1 VAESPLSLLVVDD
14 DVVDR
19 KRIARLLSGAG
30 APAEI
35 ITASNIAEARERLD
49 ESSFDCAL
57 IDYQLPDGYGIE
69 LLDWLTTKGVG
80 SIMLTGLGNEAV
92 AAESLKRGAR
102 DYLIKSSVTAE
113 TLTRAIRDVVAK
125 VRLDRTVTAEN
136 ERLRVISF
144 TDALTGLP
152 NRVLFFDR
160 LEQAIRIAARQRSHF
175 AVAMIDLDRFKEVN
189 DTLGHGVGDELLKAV
204 ATGLARAVRDSDT
217 LARLGGDEFAIIFP
231 FIDSIDTAV
240 AAAGRVRKAI
250 AAVGHTQVGWA
261 SVSASIGLALYPKHG
276 KDPAT
281 LVRAAD
287 FAMLRSKSGGGGI
300 SIFGNEEEEELEQ
313 KRRVIL
319 PQSIEEAIAR
329 DEFELQFQPKI
340 SLQTGEV
347 LGVEALVRWR
357 HPSGRLVPPL
367 EFIPGIERTAL
378 IRPITRM
385 VVAKAAEQVAAWR
398 DAGRR
403 LPVSINLTPRLLI
416 DRTAFDEVRDLWHEH
431 GLAPNLLMIEVTEK
445 AFMTNE
451 DVARHAVERFV
462 EAGFGISID
471 DFGVGHT
478 SMRQLRD
485 LPITELK
492 IDKLFVSTL
501 EREPQDR
508 AIARSII
515 ELGAGLN
522 ACVVAEG
529 IESVGAWDTL
539 VQLGCPAGQG
549 YLIAHPMTPADF
561 DQWWISWLRQRPSN
575 SLRGKIEPSLR

>member
-1 VAESPLSLLVVDD
+1 MNLAVPPLSLLVIDD
-14 DVVDR
+14 DIVDR
-19 KRIARLLSGAG
+19 KRIASLLKGAG
-30 APAEI
+30 VRAD
-35 ITASNIAEARERLD
+35 ITAATNIAEAREKLD
-49 ESSFDCAL
+49 QADFDCVL
-57 IDYQLPDGYGIE
+57 IDYQLPDGCGVE
-69 LLDWLTTKGVG
+69 LLSWLTTKGIAT
-80 SIMLTGLGNEAV
+80 IMVTGLGNEAI
-92 AAESLKRGAR
+92 AAESLKQGAR
-102 DYLIKSSVTAE
+102 DYLAKNSITGE

-125 VRLDRTVTAEN
+125 VKLDRTISAEN
-136 ERLRVISF
+136 ERLKIISF

-152 NRVLFFDR
+152 NRILFFDR
-160 LEQAIRIAARQRSHF
+160 LEQAIRAATRQRSQF

-204 ATGLARAVRDSDT
+204 SAGLTEAVRDSDT
-217 LARLGGDEFAIIFP
+217 LARLGGDEFAVIFP
-231 FIDSIDTAV
+231 MIDSIDTAV
-240 AAAGRVRKAI
+240 AAARRVRHAI
-250 AAVGHTQVGWA
+250 AAVGDTQVGWA
-261 SVSASIGLALYPKHG
+261 SVSASIGLALFPAHG
-276 KDPAT
+276 EDPAT

-287 FAMLRSKSGGGGI
+287 VAMFRAKSGGGGI
-300 SIFGNEEEEELEQ
+300 SIFGTEEDPEQ

-319 PQSIEEAIAR
+319 PELIEEAIAR

-340 SLQTGEV
+340 SLQTGAI

-357 HPSGRLVPPL
+357 LPSGQIVPPL

-378 IRPITRM
+378 IRPVTRM
-385 VVAKAAEQVAAWR
+385 VVEKAAEQVAAWL
-398 DAGRR
+398 ATGRR
-403 LPVSINLTPRLLI
+403 LPVSINMTPRLLI
-416 DRTAFDEVRDLWHEH
+416 DRTAFDEVCSLWRER
-431 GLAPNLLMIEVTEK
+431 GLAPDLLTIEVTEK

-451 DVARHAVERFV
+451 DVVRQAVERFV
-462 EAGFGISID
+462 AAGFGISID

-501 EREPQDR
+501 DREPQDR

-529 IESVGAWDTL
+529 IESICAWDAL
-539 VQLGCPAGQG
+539 VELGCPAGQG

-561 DQWWISWLRQRPSN
+561 DAWWTTWLRQRPSTQ
-575 SLRGKIEPSLR
+575 LKVL

>member
-1 VAESPLSLLVVDD
+1 MTAAGPPLSLLVVDD

-19 KRIARLLSGAG
+19 KRIAWLLKGAG
-30 APAEI
+30 LRTE
-35 ITASNIAEARERLD
+35 ITAATNIAEARERLGQ
-49 ESSFDCAL
+49 SSYDCAL

-69 LLDWLTTKGVG
+69 LLDWLAIKGVG
-80 SIMLTGLGNEAV
+80 SIMLTGLGNEAI

-102 DYLIKSSVTAE
+102 DYLVKSSITGE
-113 TLTRAIRDVVAK
+113 TLTRAIQDVVEK
-125 VRLDRTVTAEN
+125 VKLDRTATAEN
-136 ERLRVISF
+136 ERLKVISF
-144 TDALTGLP
+144 SDALTGLP
-152 NRVLFFDR
+152 NRILFFDR
-160 LEQAIRIAARQRSHF
+160 LDQAIRIAARQRSHF

-189 DTLGHGVGDELLKAV
+189 DTLGHDAGDELLKAI
-204 ATGLARAVRDSDT
+204 ATGLAEVVRDSDT
-217 LARLGGDEFAIIFP
+217 LARLGGDEFAVIFP
-231 FIDSIDTAV
+231 LIDSIEAAV
-240 AAAGRVRKAI
+240 AAARRVRQAI
-250 AAVGHTQVGWA
+250 AAVGDTQVGWA
-261 SVSASIGLALYPKHG
+261 SGSASIGLALFPEHG

-281 LVRAAD
+281 LLRAAD
-287 FAMLRSKSGGGGI
+287 VAMFRAKSGGGGI
-300 SIFGNEEEEELEQ
+300 SIFGTEEEPEQ
-313 KRRVIL
+313 KRRVVL
-319 PQSIEEAIAR
+319 PELIEEAIAR

-340 SLQTGEV
+340 GLQTGEI

-357 HPSGRLVPPL
+357 HPSGRLIPPL

-378 IRPITRM
+378 IRPVTRI
-385 VVAKAAEQVAAWR
+385 VVDKAAEQVAAWQA
-398 DAGRR
+398 AGRR
-403 LPVSINLTPRLLI
+403 LPVSINLTPRLMI
-416 DRTAFDEVRDLWHEH
+416 DRSAFDEVCDLWRAR
-431 GLAPNLLMIEVTEK
+431 GLAPSLLTIEVTEQ

-451 DVARHAVERFV
+451 DIVRQAVDRFV

-501 EREPQDR
+501 DQSPQDR

-529 IESVGAWDTL
+529 IESIGVWDTL
-539 VQLGCPAGQG
+539 IKLGCPAGQG

-561 DQWWISWLRQRPSN
+561 DEWWFAWRSQRLSAP
-575 SLRGKIEPSLR
+575 LKVV